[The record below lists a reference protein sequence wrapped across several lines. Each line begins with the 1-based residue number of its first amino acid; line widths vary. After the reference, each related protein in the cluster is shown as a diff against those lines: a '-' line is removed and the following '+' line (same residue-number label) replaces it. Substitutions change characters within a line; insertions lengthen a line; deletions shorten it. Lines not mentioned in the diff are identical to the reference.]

1 VQWPWLKDLL
11 NNVSEFQQG
20 YVGLKDSGMCL
31 DRRIVVHQ
39 ALVIEIAGKLAAQYS
54 VNGVK

>member
-1 VQWPWLKDLL
+1 MKDLL